1 MYPLSIERRVQYE
14 RRKKIKATD
23 GKYVVSKEI
32 TILAQM
38 YTYTINYYRF
48 DGNYD
53 NWNLWLWQTGGEG
66 KGYDFNR
73 NGL

>member
-1 MYPLSIERRVQYE
+1 
-14 RRKKIKATD
+14 
-23 GKYVVSKEI
+23 
-32 TILAQM
+32 M

-66 KGYDFNR
+66 KGYDFNKKMKLKKDLQEQSI
-73 NGL
+73 NSHLIN